1 MTGQD
6 EREVLVATLIGH
18 PWLAVDGFWAMFQGV
33 CPACPGL
40 QIEGG
45 SNSPAHAE
53 HLADAIL
60 AAGFHLAPTAISCQ
74 WCDAVATGTAL
85 SVTDGMRWPSCGHG
99 VDFIAT
105 TRNDVAEV
113 KAEALEEAA
122 REVRPKEPT
131 FDISDYS
138 YGAIQVNALH
148 YAADRLE
155 SIATHLRETG
165 GA

>member
-6 EREVLVATLIGH
+6 EREVPNMEYLTA
-18 PWLAVDGFWAMFQGV
+18 WARREFGVSNGTQMWVEFQGSAEMLAKAV
-33 CPACPGL
+33 LDILPP
-40 QIEGG
+40 QIT
-45 SNSPAHAE
+45 
-53 HLADAIL
+53 
-60 AAGFHLAPTAISCQ
+60 PT
-74 WCDAVATGTAL
+74 
-85 SVTDGMRWPSCGHG
+85 
-99 VDFIAT
+99 
-105 TRNDVAEV
+105 AEV

-155 SIATHLRETG
+155 AIATHLRENG
-165 GA
+165 GAR